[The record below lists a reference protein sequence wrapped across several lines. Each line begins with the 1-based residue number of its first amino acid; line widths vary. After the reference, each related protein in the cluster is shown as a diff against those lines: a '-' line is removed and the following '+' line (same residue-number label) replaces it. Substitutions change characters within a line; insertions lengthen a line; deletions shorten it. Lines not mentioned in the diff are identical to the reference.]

1 MMEVEGNTE
10 YQTPQF
16 DVQQLSNLP
25 NYHVVDTLKPFNV
38 FRSKILF
45 DLQKEKLPS
54 VLGVESFFS
63 LALTDGI
70 VLRFD
75 TFGLVPEYGETA
87 LMLNIKCTASMLKA
101 LHMYSVDW
109 LLGSADKPMLK
120 TAMLSVCGKN
130 LLIQNTQML
139 HYDAKQDKDMLLFQA
154 VLKYS
159 RIETTA

>member
-1 MMEVEGNTE
+1 MELESTEG
-10 YQTPQF
+10 QVQQF

-25 NYHVVDTLKPFNV
+25 NYHVVDTLKPFKV
-38 FRSKILF
+38 FGSKILL
-45 DLQKEKLPS
+45 DLKKEKLPS
-54 VLGVESFFS
+54 VLGVESFFT

-70 VLRFD
+70 ILRFD
-75 TFGLVPEYGETA
+75 TFGLVPEYGENA

-109 LLGSADKPMLK
+109 VLGSADKPMLK
-120 TAMLSVCGKN
+120 TALLSVLGKN
-130 LLIQNTQML
+130 LILQNTQML